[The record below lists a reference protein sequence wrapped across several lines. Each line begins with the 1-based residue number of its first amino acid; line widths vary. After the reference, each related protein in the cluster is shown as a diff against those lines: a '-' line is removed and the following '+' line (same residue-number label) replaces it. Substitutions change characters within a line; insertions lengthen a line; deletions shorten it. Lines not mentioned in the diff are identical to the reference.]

1 MVRIFF
7 ICTIALFSGKAYA
20 YNIVV
25 AKDGSGD
32 VTTVQAA
39 FNLVPDNN
47 PNTFTIFV
55 KKGSYKE
62 KLRLTVLKTNVN
74 LLGEEKDSTILTFDD
89 YGSKTGVGGTDN
101 SYSTLIEAN
110 DFSADNITFE
120 NTIDSRLAAYATGGQ
135 AVALMIKGD
144 RANIHNCIIRGYQD
158 TFYTKGLGRI
168 YVSCSQIEGTT
179 DFIFGAGIAVFEN
192 CLIVNKKNSHTT
204 AAANL
209 SKNNKYNY
217 VFFNC
222 RLISLEGTTSTTLGR
237 PWKAFA
243 KVVYINCEEG
253 SHIKPEGWSDW
264 SSASYD
270 TSAYFAE
277 YNCSGTGFKPTS
289 RLAWTHQLSALEAN
303 EYTLAKIF
311 AANAASPAYAS
322 DWLPAIDNACTIPP
336 LYVPPSVPLSVHPG
350 MKKDIQLTVIPNP
363 SAYLLRFCLSSP
375 ARSEAHIC
383 IFDAKGNI
391 VREEVNVPAIN
402 NSWTVNV
409 DSLSEG
415 VYLYQFSTV
424 GEMAQGKFI
433 KKSE

>member
-1 MVRIFF
+1 MIRSF
-7 ICTIALFSGKAYA
+7 IICAFILVILRGYS
-20 YNIVV
+20 YNLIV
-25 AKDGSGD
+25 AQDGSGD
-32 VTTVQAA
+32 VYTIQEA
-39 FNLVPDNN
+39 FNMVPDNN
-47 PNTFTIFV
+47 PSTFTIFV
-55 KKGSYKE
+55 KKGTYKE
-62 KLRLTVLKTNVN
+62 KLRLMVLKSKVS
-74 LLGEEKDSTILTFDD
+74 LIGEEKEATILTYDD

-120 NTIDSRLAAYATGGQ
+120 NTIDSRLAAYAIGGQ

-144 RANIHNCIIRGYQD
+144 HATIHNCIIRGFQD

-222 RLISLEGTTSTTLGR
+222 RLVSAVGTTSTTLGR
-237 PWKAFA
+237 PWKAYA
-243 KVVYINCEEG
+243 KGVYIICEEG

-264 SSASYD
+264 SSAKYD

-277 YNCSGTGFKPTS
+277 YHCTGDGFKPS
-289 RLAWTHQLSALEAN
+289 YRLAWCHQLTDAEAN
-303 EYTLAKIF
+303 EYTLSNIF

-322 DWLPAIDNACTIPP
+322 DWFPAADNSCTIP
-336 LYVPPSVPLSVHPG
+336 LGVNLG
-350 MKKDIQLTVIPNP
+350 IMKEIQLQVIPNP
-363 SAYLLRFCLSSP
+363 ASYLLHFYLPSGTSFC
-375 ARSEAHIC
+375 ANANIC
-383 IFDAKGNI
+383 IYDTTGNLLKQEI
-391 VREEVNVPAIN
+391 NLPSNNNRWTINVE
-402 NSWTVNV
+402 T
-409 DSLSEG
+409 LSEG
-415 VYLYQFSTV
+415 VYFYQLVTS
-424 GEMAQGKFI
+424 GEMGQGKFI
-433 KKSE
+433 KKAE